1 MKAMF
6 RTVNTLL
13 SIRTSTSVNLLFYYI
28 QKLPL
33 IGKLIKESAYAN
45 LKLKKTVSVIAVLL
59 TLLWGFMTRLAYVGI
74 LVYLPVVSLGAGLT
88 EDQTMRQFV
97 HILAMI
103 SVLVASV
110 SSVTVLEPKREK
122 YVAVKLMR
130 LSPTRYMKA
139 SLGYRYVTFF
149 IYLLPVLLLF
159 ATRVGGTAA
168 QAVLL
173 AALITLWRILAEYAH
188 LKLFEKTGLV
198 LVTHTAI
205 VWSVIALGYAA
216 AYVPLLLHWAP
227 PTQTVL
233 LSWPT
238 CLVIA
243 AGGLWAAVRLA
254 RYSKYREAVDAAT
267 KRDDPLLN
275 LGQMMS
281 EAEKKSV
288 RVKDSDY
295 KVESGQQNKLESKKG
310 YAYLNAL
317 FFVRH
322 RSLIRG
328 PVNKRLT
335 IIGAAGVVGVILT
348 LLFRE
353 QVQQLG
359 WGVGGIFPFLGLVMY
374 FMAVGEKICK
384 TMFYN
389 CDLSLLR
396 YSYYRHA
403 AYEHFRIR
411 FGKMLG
417 MNLSI
422 AAALGAS
429 LTAIAA
435 SAGGEWLSSDLL
447 LLWICVVSLSVFF
460 TVHHLFMYYI
470 FQPYSTELN
479 VKNPLYYLLNMA
491 VSSACG
497 VSLVLRVPSSRLTAV
512 ILGLTG
518 LYLVIAFVMV
528 RRYGSR
534 TFHVR

>member
-1 MKAMF
+1 MF
-6 RTVNTLL
+6 RTMFTLL
-13 SIRTSTSVNLLFYYI
+13 SIRTSITVNLLIYYI
-28 QKLPL
+28 QKLPFL
-33 IGKLIKESAYAN
+33 GKLIPESAYASP
-45 LKLKKTVSVIAVLL
+45 KLKKTVSVLAILL
-59 TLLWGFMTRLAYVGI
+59 TQLWGFMTRFAYVGL
-74 LVYLPVVSLGAGLT
+74 LVFVPVISSGGGLT
-88 EDQTMRQFV
+88 EEQTLRQFV

-103 SVLVASV
+103 SIVVAGV

-130 LSPTRYMKA
+130 LSPARYMKA
-139 SLGYRYVTFF
+139 SLGYRYMTFF
-149 IYLLPVLLLF
+149 IYLLPSLLLLG
-159 ATRVGGTAA
+159 TRAGASFTEALV
-168 QAVLL
+168 L

-188 LKLFEKTGLV
+188 LKLFQKTGLV
-198 LVTHTAI
+198 LIKHNAI

-216 AYVPLLLHWAP
+216 AYVPLLLHWTPA
-227 PTQTVL
+227 TQPVL
-233 LSWPT
+233 LSWPSV
-238 CLVIA
+238 LAIA

-254 RYSKYREAVDAAT
+254 RYSGYREAVDAAT

-275 LGQMMS
+275 LGKMMS

-295 KVESGQQNKLESKKG
+295 KVENGQQSRLESKKG

-328 PVNKRLT
+328 PVNKRLAL
-335 IIGAAGVVGVILT
+335 IGAAGVAGVILM

-353 QVQQLG
+353 EVQRLG
-359 WGVGGIFPFLGLVMY
+359 WGLERVFPVLALVMY

-384 TMFYN
+384 TMFYH

-396 YSYYRHA
+396 YSYYRNA

-417 MNLSI
+417 LNLII
-422 AAALGAS
+422 AGALGIS

-435 SAGGEWLSSDLL
+435 CAGGEWLNSELL
-447 LLWICVVSLSVFF
+447 LLWACVIALSVFF
-460 TVHHLFMYYI
+460 TVHHVCMYYL

-479 VKNPLYYLLNMA
+479 VKNPLYYLVNMA
-491 VSSACG
+491 VSAACG
-497 VSLVLRVPSSRLTAV
+497 LSLMLRVPSARLTAV
-512 ILGLTG
+512 ILGVTG
-518 LYLVIAFVMV
+518 LYLLITFVMV
-528 RRYGSR
+528 RRYGPR
-534 TFHVR
+534 TFRVR

>member
-1 MKAMF
+1 MF
-6 RTVNTLL
+6 RTVHTLL
-13 SIRTSTSVNLLFYYI
+13 SIRTSSTVNLLFYYL

-33 IGKLIKESAYAN
+33 IGKLVKESAYAN
-45 LKLKKTVSVIAVLL
+45 LKLKKTVSVMAVLL
-59 TLLWGFMTRLAYVGI
+59 TLLWGFMTRFAYVGI
-74 LVYLPVVSLGAGLT
+74 LVYLPVVGLEEGLT
-88 EDQTMRQFV
+88 EEQILRQFV
-97 HILAMI
+97 HILALI
-103 SVLVASV
+103 SVVVASV

-159 ATRVGGTAA
+159 TRRVGGTVT

-173 AALITLWRILAEYAH
+173 AALVTLWRILAEYAH
-188 LKLFEKTGLV
+188 LKLFEKTGMV
-198 LVTHTAI
+198 LIKHTAI

-227 PTQTVL
+227 ATQTVL
-233 LSWPT
+233 LSWPAG
-238 CLVIA
+238 LVIA
-243 AGGLWAAVRLA
+243 AGGLLAAVRLA
-254 RYSKYREAVDAAT
+254 RYSRYGEAVDVAT

-275 LGQMMS
+275 LGKMMS

-295 KVESGQQNKLESKKG
+295 KVENGQQNKLESKKG

-328 PVNKRLT
+328 PVYKRLA
-335 IIGAAGVVGVILT
+335 IIGALGVAGVILVF
-348 LLFRE
+348 LFQE
-353 QVQQLG
+353 QVQRLG
-359 WGVGGIFPFLGLVMY
+359 WGLEGIFPVLGLVMY

-384 TMFYN
+384 TMFYH

-396 YSYYRHA
+396 YSYYRNA

-411 FGKMLG
+411 FGKMLSL
-417 MNLSI
+417 NLSI
-422 AAALGAS
+422 AAVLGVS

-435 SAGGEWLSSDLL
+435 SAGGEWLNSELL
-447 LLWICVVSLSVFF
+447 LLWVCVIFLSVFF
-460 TVHHLFMYYI
+460 TVHHLCMYYI

-479 VKNPLYYLLNMA
+479 VKNPLYYLVNMA
-491 VSSACG
+491 VSAACG

-512 ILGLTG
+512 IFTVTVI
-518 LYLVIAFVMV
+518 YLLLAFVLV
-528 RRYGSR
+528 RRYGHR
-534 TFHVR
+534 TFRVK

>member
-1 MKAMF
+1 MF
-6 RTVNTLL
+6 RTINTLL
-13 SIRTSTSVNLLFYYI
+13 SIRTSTTVNMLMYYI

-33 IGKLIKESAYAN
+33 IGKLIKETAYAN
-45 LKLKKTVSVIAVLL
+45 LKLKKTVSVIAFLL
-59 TLLWGFMTRLAYVGI
+59 TLLWGFMTRLAYVGM
-74 LVYLPVVSLGAGLT
+74 LVFLPVVSLGAELT
-88 EDQTMRQFV
+88 EEQTLRQFV

-103 SVLVASV
+103 SLVVACV

-139 SLGYRYVTFF
+139 SLGYRYVTFL
-149 IYLLPVLLLF
+149 IYLVPALLLF
-159 ATRVGGTAA
+159 GTRMGATVT

-173 AALITLWRILAEYAH
+173 AALITLWRIVAEYAH
-188 LKLFEKTGLV
+188 LKLFEKTGMV
-198 LVTHTAI
+198 LIKHTAI

-216 AYVPLLLHWAP
+216 AYVPLLFNWAP
-227 PTQTVL
+227 PTETVL
-233 LSWPT
+233 LSWPAG
-238 CLVIA
+238 LLIA
-243 AGGLWAAVRLA
+243 AGGLWAAVKLA
-254 RYSKYREAVDAAT
+254 RYSRYREAVDTAT

-275 LGQMMS
+275 LGKMMS
-281 EAEKKSV
+281 DAEKKSV

-295 KVESGQQNKLESKKG
+295 KVEQEQQNKLESKKG

-322 RSLIRG
+322 RSLIRD
-328 PVNKRLT
+328 PVNKRLAV
-335 IIGAAGVVGVILT
+335 IGAVGVAGVILV

-353 QVQQLG
+353 QVERLG
-359 WGVGGIFPFLGLVMY
+359 WGVKGIFPILALVMY
-374 FMAVGEKICK
+374 FMAVGEKICR

-396 YSYYRHA
+396 YSYYRNA

-411 FGKMLG
+411 FGKILG
-417 MNLSI
+417 MNLTI

-429 LTAIAA
+429 LTAVAA
-435 SAGGEWLSSDLL
+435 SAGGEWLGSDLL
-447 LLWICVVSLSVFF
+447 LLWVCIVSLSVFF
-460 TVHHLFMYYI
+460 TVHHLCMYYM

-479 VKNPLYYLLNMA
+479 VKNPLYYLVNMA

-512 ILGLTG
+512 IFTVTVIYLLLT
-518 LYLVIAFVMV
+518 FVLV
-528 RRYGSR
+528 RRYGHR
-534 TFHVR
+534 TFRVK

>member
-1 MKAMF
+1 MF

-13 SIRTSTSVNLLFYYI
+13 SIRTSTTVNLLFYYI

-33 IGKLIKESAYAN
+33 MGKLIKESAYAN
-45 LKLKKTVSVIAVLL
+45 LKLKKTISVIAVLL

-74 LVYLPVVSLGAGLT
+74 LVYLPVVSLGAGVT
-88 EDQTMRQFV
+88 EDQTLRQFV

-159 ATRVGGTAA
+159 STRVGGTAA

-173 AALITLWRILAEYAH
+173 AALITLWRIVAEYAH

-198 LVTHTAI
+198 LVTHNAI

-216 AYVPLLLHWAP
+216 AYVPLLFQWAP
-227 PTQTVL
+227 PTETVL

-275 LGQMMS
+275 LGKMMS

-335 IIGAAGVVGVILT
+335 LIGAAAVVGVILM

-353 QVQQLG
+353 QVQQFG
-359 WGVGGIFPFLGLVMY
+359 WGMERVFPFLALVMY

-403 AYEHFRIR
+403 AYAHFRIR

-435 SAGGEWLSSDLL
+435 SAGGEWFSRDLL

-497 VSLVLRVPSSRLTAV
+497 LSLVLRVPSSRLTAV
-512 ILGLTG
+512 IFTVTVV
-518 LYLVIAFVMV
+518 YLLLAIVLV
-528 RRYGSR
+528 RRYGHR
-534 TFHVR
+534 TFRVK